1 MSYREENVPR
11 ADNVP
16 PGERKENEQRSEH
29 RAESGVDSANQRGHD
44 AHGRGV
50 PGHETHVDDVDVA
63 PGEAEGGP
71 RGSAAWG
78 SEPSGGSV
86 IDKR

>member
-63 PGEAEGGP
+63 PGEAEAAREGALPGG
-71 RGSAAWG
+71 RSRRAGQ
-78 SEPSGGSV
+78 
-86 IDKR
+86 